1 MKNKREWMVRTIK
14 DKYGLDSPEV
24 LSVMLQIP
32 RDKFV
37 PGRQKIIAYDDA
49 PVPIGFGQTMSQ
61 PYTVAVMTH
70 LLVNQKS
77 KTKNQKVLEIG
88 TGSGYQ
94 AAVLSKLFKKVYT
107 IEIIPQLARKSKGT
121 LQKLGY
127 KDVFVKT
134 GSGEWGW
141 SENAPFD
148 VIMITA
154 GVEKVPNELFKQ
166 LKVGGVLVAP
176 VGKGSDKVMTRYT
189 KLKNRKTEKL
199 KNGKTKHLSNQVT
212 KKLINQTT
220 KLPRH
225 QITKKLKTEKFG
237 TFRFVPFVEEKD

>member
-1 MKNKREWMVRTIK
+1 MVRTIK

-61 PYTVAVMTH
+61 PYTVAFMTH

-77 KTKNQKVLEIG
+77 KTKNQNVLEIG

-94 AAVLSKLFKKVYT
+94 AAVLSKFYDQVYT
-107 IEIIPQLARKSKGT
+107 VEIIPELAENAEKT
-121 LQKLGY
+121 LHKLGY
-127 KDVFVKT
+127 KNIFVKT

-141 SENAPFD
+141 KEHAPYD
-148 VIMITA
+148 AIMVTA
-154 GVEKVPNELFKQ
+154 GVEKVPNELFDQ

-176 VGKGSDKVMTRYT
+176 VGRGNDKVMTRYI
-189 KLKNRKTEKL
+189 KLKNRKTKKIKDKL
-199 KNGKTKHLSNQVT
+199 GRMPKQKGDWNL
-212 KKLINQTT
+212 KK
-220 KLPRH
+220 
-225 QITKKLKTEKFG
+225 EEFG
-237 TFRFVPFVEEKD
+237 TFRFVPFIETQN